1 MRKCVSLVMCSV
13 ILVSS
18 LSLIGCEK
26 KDKESINNKEKIE
39 NVLLP
44 MEKDNLF
51 DLNLYFDSTTNEN
64 KPETAKEE
72 RLIKK
77 EEVMGELIMQEL
89 IKGPAVKS
97 QLKPI
102 LPKDTRLLSF
112 SIKDNIAYVNL
123 SKEAK
128 TQMSAA
134 KEKVCLESI
143 IMSLNQIS
151 SITKVKIQIDSQD
164 SDILGGNY
172 DISKPL
178 GKDDIQS
185 ARKK

>member
-1 MRKCVSLVMCSV
+1 MRKCVSLIMCSV

-18 LSLIGCEK
+18 LSLVSCEK
-26 KDKESINNKEKIE
+26 KDKESIKNKEKIE
-39 NVLLP
+39 NVLSSK
-44 MEKDNLF
+44 EKDNLF
-51 DLNLYFDSTTNEN
+51 NLSLYFDSTTNEN

-77 EEVMGELIMQEL
+77 EEVMGEVIMQEL
-89 IKGPAVKS
+89 LKGPAVKS

-128 TQMSAA
+128 TKMSAA
-134 KEKVCLESI
+134 KEETCLESI

-151 SITKVKIQIDSQD
+151 SIAKVKIQIDSQD
-164 SDILGGNY
+164 SDTLGGNY